1 MRQGPSGSVGK
12 CTDLQDIIFQCHRSL
27 WKGSSLFGKVCAI
40 YSYSWLHWSVQVS
53 CWSRI
58 RPGVPQGIK
67 NGIRG
72 FWLVP
77 LLMYA
82 DSFRLYL
89 RGCPGEKCGKCLP
102 IYCISIYSSFLF
114 RLVSAGRIRPAEH
127 CLYPRL
133 PGIPGHSSL
142 WRTSRPSMEGL
153 GSSAEWW
160 HSYVWCQ
167 CLKVDI
173 LAVWYD
179 VTTCK
184 NTWIDRKKSSHW
196 ISQNIIKPLL
206 SPHQGDPGSRTSP
219 CWSPGSSGGGTSQGS
234 GAATLAADSQ
244 VRLWQGGFYWERWDF
259 DDLLYGDYT
268 GWFIE
273 IVYAESGWWNQLIN
287 AKIMMKNTLPKSPIH
302 KW

>member
-12 CTDLQDIIFQCHRSL
+12 CTDLQDILFFSATVAYERAAHCLVRS
-27 WKGSSLFGKVCAI
+27 VRYII

-127 CLYPRL
+127 CLYPRV

-142 WRTSRPSMEGL
+142 WRTSRSSMEGL

-179 VTTCK
+179 MQKHVD
-184 NTWIDRKKSSHW
+184 W
-196 ISQNIIKPLL
+196 P
-206 SPHQGDPGSRTSP
+206 
-219 CWSPGSSGGGTSQGS
+219 
-234 GAATLAADSQ
+234 
-244 VRLWQGGFYWERWDF
+244 
-259 DDLLYGDYT
+259 
-268 GWFIE
+268 
-273 IVYAESGWWNQLIN
+273 
-287 AKIMMKNTLPKSPIH
+287 
-302 KW
+302 